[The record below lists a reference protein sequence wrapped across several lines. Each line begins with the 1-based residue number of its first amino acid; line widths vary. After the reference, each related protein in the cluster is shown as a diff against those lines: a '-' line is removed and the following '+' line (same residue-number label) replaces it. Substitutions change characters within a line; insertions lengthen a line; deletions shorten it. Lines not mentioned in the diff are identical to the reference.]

1 MKPKHIVIP
10 NSNSMTQ
17 DQAKFFVVF
26 QHNDDRHI
34 IELCQTREEAE
45 AIANNYNALLKG
57 VFTQ

>member
-1 MKPKHIVIP
+1 
-10 NSNSMTQ
+10 MTQ

>member
-17 DQAKFFVVF
+17 EQAKFFVVY

-34 IELCQTREEAE
+34 MELCQSRDEAE
-45 AIANNYNALLKG
+45 AIADRYNRLLKG
-57 VFTQ
+57 VK